1 VGHDMGLKML
11 CRFSSDQYSI
21 DDSLPF
27 IANILLANVFMLS
40 GIAIVLCYVQW
51 TFLVVMLPI
60 FYFFLIL
67 QVYFFKICVI
77 DKLPFL

>member
-1 VGHDMGLKML
+1 MGHDMGLKML

-40 GIAIVLCYVQW
+40 GIAIVLCYVQ
-51 TFLVVMLPI
+51 VKDP
-60 FYFFLIL
+60 Y
-67 QVYFFKICVI
+67 CN
-77 DKLPFL
+77 D

>member
-1 VGHDMGLKML
+1 MGLKML

-40 GIAIVLCYVQW
+40 GIAIVLCYVQVKHPYPM
-51 TFLVVMLPI
+51 TDLLLHFT
-60 FYFFLIL
+60 Y
-67 QVYFFKICVI
+67 
-77 DKLPFL
+77 DAR

>member
-1 VGHDMGLKML
+1 MVHDMGLKML

-40 GIAIVLCYVQW
+40 GIAIVLCYVQVKHPYCNDQPPF
-51 TFLVVMLPI
+51 TFHI
-60 FYFFLIL
+60 
-67 QVYFFKICVI
+67 
-77 DKLPFL
+77 